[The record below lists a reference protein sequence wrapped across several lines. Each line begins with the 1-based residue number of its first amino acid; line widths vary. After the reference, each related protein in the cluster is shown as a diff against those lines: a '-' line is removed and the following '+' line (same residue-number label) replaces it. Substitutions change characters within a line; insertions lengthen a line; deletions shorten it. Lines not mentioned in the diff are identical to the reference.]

1 VHKKGYRL
9 VLHDLRQKLTA
20 WSGGAAMLLLAAT
33 ALLSCAGSRRALPS
47 AAPARNGFSETEL
60 ARIAPA
66 LQAYVDSGKLA
77 GIYAV
82 IARRGSI
89 SYERTFGWRDRE
101 RRIPMRR
108 DAVFRIF
115 SMTKPVVAVGAL
127 KLVDQGKL
135 ALDDPVAKYIP
146 AFANIRVYTGGSAE
160 SPIAEPSDSVITLR
174 HLLTHTSGLGYGL
187 TSAPA
192 DTIFA
197 RAGLY
202 NPASTLAQFAD
213 SVARLPLLFTPGT
226 RWAYSSALE
235 IVGRIIEVASGQSLD
250 DFLAAEIFRPLEM
263 HNTTFRMR
271 ADLARKAAVLY
282 RRGQLGQ
289 LEIVT
294 GGLLRMYEP
303 DARFIWASGGLLS
316 TPDDYLRFAQMLL
329 NGGELNGKRVLST
342 QSVAELTRNHL
353 SPQLVPAA
361 GTTMI
366 DAGYGY
372 GLMGSVLVDSVAA
385 ELPGAAGIYRWSGYV
400 GTYFWVDPRNQLIAM
415 VWTQFSPGAA
425 YRLEDDFQK
434 LVYAALTGRN

>member
-1 VHKKGYRL
+1 L
-9 VLHDLRQKLTA
+9 VLHDLRQQLSA
-20 WSGGAAMLLLAAT
+20 QRGPLALLLLLAT
-33 ALLSCAGSRRALPS
+33 ALLACAGSRRALPT

-82 IARRGSI
+82 VARRGSI

-146 AFANIRVYTGGSAE
+146 AFANVRVYTGGSADA
-160 SPIAEPSDSVITLR
+160 PISQPSDSVITVR

-187 TSAPA
+187 TASAA
-192 DTIFA
+192 DTIFT

-213 SVARLPLLFTPGT
+213 SVAKLPLLFTPGT
-226 RWAYSSALE
+226 GWSYSSALE

-250 DFLAAEIFRPLEM
+250 EFLAAEIFRPLEM
-263 HNTTFRMR
+263 PNTTFRMR
-271 ADLARKAAVLY
+271 ADLASKTAVLY
-282 RRGQLGQ
+282 RRSAHGQ

-303 DARFIWASGGLLS
+303 GARFIWASGGLLS

-329 NGGELNGKRVLST
+329 NGGELNGRRVLST

-353 SPQLVPAA
+353 SPQLIPQA

-372 GLMGSVLVDSVAA
+372 SLMGSVVIDSAAA
-385 ELPGAAGIYRWSGYV
+385 ELPGAAGLYRWSGYV
-400 GTYFWVDPRNQLIAM
+400 GTYFWIDPRNQLIAM

-425 YRLEDDFQK
+425 YQLEDEFQR
-434 LVYAALTGRN
+434 LVYAALTGR